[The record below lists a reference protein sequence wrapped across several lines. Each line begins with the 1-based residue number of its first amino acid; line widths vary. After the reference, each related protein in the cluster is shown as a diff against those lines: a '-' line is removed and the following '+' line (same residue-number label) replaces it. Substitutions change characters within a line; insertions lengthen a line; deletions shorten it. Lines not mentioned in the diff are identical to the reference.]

1 MNKIKQILK
10 ILLGKNFI
18 KKLSYAKYLYKKYK
32 GKRDNIP
39 LIKCILKTK
48 IIKED
53 EKIKQIDK
61 LLQSVEIGKIN
72 ENDKFYYH
80 IDIFKKM
87 YEENNN
93 MGNLTIDYSKILN
106 NSLEDY
112 KLIVKDKCKDDEEFA
127 KSKIELIQSIEKYI
141 DRVTGKITDKNI
153 ANNLERIKNSKSE
166 SFYESLQRIL
176 FFNQLMWQSEYYLN
190 GLGRL
195 DIILEPYYKNDIE
208 NKVINEEEVKELI
221 KEFLVKLHKDF
232 YYKSNSLSGDTGQ
245 IIELGGTDLKGNYI
259 YNELTYIFI
268 DVVKELQLPDPKLL
282 VRVSKATPRKLIEK
296 SLECI
301 ATGIGCPLFANDD
314 IIIEKLINFGY
325 DRDDAYNY
333 VTSACWEPF
342 IAGKSLDQNN
352 EQSIVFEKPLENML
366 EKEKLDDIKNI
377 NEVLDL
383 YKIYLEEH
391 IKEIVELLNNK
402 KYAKSPLLTL
412 FTDECLSNCIDIS
425 KGGAKYNN
433 IGLTSVGLSNLVNAL
448 LNIEK
453 LVFIEKKYT
462 LYELNKAKQENF
474 VYNSELITE
483 LKSGNKKFG
492 KDDEKVIEL
501 ANKVIKMTSSIL
513 VKYKNQFDGRYKF
526 GLSAPSY
533 IMASKDFPASLDGRK
548 AKEPFAVHISSDSSN
563 AYTELINFASKL
575 DYSDDR
581 FNGNVID
588 FFVTPNFI
596 KDNFDK
602 FVDLIMLSIK
612 LGFFEMQMNVVS
624 SKTLIEARKNP
635 DKFPNLIVRVW
646 GFSAYFVD
654 LPDEYKDYLIERA
667 LRSENNSF

>member
-1 MNKIKQILK
+1 MSKIKKILK
-10 ILLGKNFI
+10 ILLGKNLI

-32 GKRDNIP
+32 GKRDRIP
-39 LIKCILKTK
+39 LIKCIFKTK
-48 IIKED
+48 IIKKD
-53 EKIKQIDK
+53 KKTKQIDK
-61 LLQSVEIGKIN
+61 LLQTVEIGKVN
-72 ENDKFYYH
+72 KNDKFYYY

-112 KLIVKDKCKDDEEFA
+112 KTIVKEKCKDNKEFA

-141 DRVTGKITDKNI
+141 DRVIEKITDKNI
-153 ANNLERIKNSKSE
+153 VNNLERIKNAKSE

-176 FFNQLMWQSEYYLN
+176 FFNQLMWQSEVEEQ
-190 GLGRL
+190 
-195 DIILEPYYKNDIE
+195 II
-208 NKVINEEEVKELI
+208 NKEEAKELI
-221 KEFLVKLHKDF
+221 REFLVKLHKDF

-245 IIELGGTDLKGNYI
+245 IIELGGTDIKGNYI
-259 YNELTYIFI
+259 YNELTYMFI
-268 DVVKELQLPDPKLL
+268 DVVKELQLPDPKILL
-282 VRVSKATPRKLIEK
+282 RVNNKTPRKLTEK
-296 SLECI
+296 SIECI

-314 IIIEKLINFGY
+314 VIIEKLINFGY
-325 DRDDAYNY
+325 DEVDAYNY

-342 IAGKSLDQNN
+342 IAGEALDQNN
-352 EQSIVFEKPLENML
+352 EQSIVFEKPFEDML
-366 EKEKLDDIKNI
+366 EKEKLDNIKNI

-383 YKIYLEEH
+383 YEIYLEEH
-391 IKEIVELLNNK
+391 IKEIVEFLNNK

-433 IGLTSVGLSNLVNAL
+433 IGLTSVGLSNLVNSI
-448 LNIEK
+448 LNIER
-453 LVFIEKKYT
+453 LVFVEKKYT

-474 VYNSELITE
+474 VNNSELINE
-483 LKSGNKKFG
+483 LKNSDKKFG
-492 KDDEKVIEL
+492 MDDEKVIEL
-501 ANKVIKMTSSIL
+501 TNKIIKMTSSIL
-513 VKYKNQFDGRYKF
+513 VKYKNHFNERYKF

-533 IMASKDFPASLDGRK
+533 IMASQDFPASLDGRK

-575 DYSDDR
+575 DYNDDR

-602 FVDLIMLSIK
+602 FVDFIMLSIK

-667 LRSENNSF
+667 LKSESNSF